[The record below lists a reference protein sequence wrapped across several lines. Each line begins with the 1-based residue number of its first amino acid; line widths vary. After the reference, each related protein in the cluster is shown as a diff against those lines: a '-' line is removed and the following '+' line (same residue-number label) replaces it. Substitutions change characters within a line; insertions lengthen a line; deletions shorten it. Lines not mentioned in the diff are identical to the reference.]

1 MDWTAALNV
10 GAPVVA
16 LGLGLLAG
24 RRKTKADT
32 HAVVVTNA
40 TDFARTVNE
49 RYDMLLRRVDELE
62 QREDQRDNLA
72 RQHLRWDWR
81 QLRKLADLGIE
92 VEDPPPLFLYP
103 DNLKGTT

>member
-1 MDWTAALNV
+1 MDWAAAWNV
-10 GAPVVA
+10 GAPIVA
-16 LGLGLLAG
+16 LLVGGLFG
-24 RRKTKADT
+24 RRKVNADT

-40 TDFARTVNE
+40 TDFARNVNE
-49 RYDMLLRRVDELE
+49 RYDMLLKRVDELE
-62 QREDQRDNLA
+62 EREDRRDELA

-81 QLRKLADLGIE
+81 QVRKLADLGFE